1 MLMWFEWSLFK
12 TIKKLLNS
20 IGIDTSD
27 WRGQSY
33 EGARSVAGKKQG
45 LGAHIFRIN
54 PKAMYTYC
62 TCHRL
67 NLAVVASCGEHLI
80 WNLMTNI

>member
-1 MLMWFEWSLFK
+1 MWFEWSLFK

-20 IGIDTSD
+20 NGIDNSD
-27 WRGQSY
+27 CRGQSY
-33 EGARSVAGKKQG
+33 DGARSVAGMKQG

-54 PKAMYTYC
+54 SKAMYTYC

-80 WNLMTNI
+80 